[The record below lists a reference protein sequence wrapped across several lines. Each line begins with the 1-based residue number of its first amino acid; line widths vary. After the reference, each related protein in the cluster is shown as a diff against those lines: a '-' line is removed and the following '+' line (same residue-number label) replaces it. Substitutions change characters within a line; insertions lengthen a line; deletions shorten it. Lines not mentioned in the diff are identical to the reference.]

1 MCYFVRK
8 NCKEPVVTCDNNI
21 AQSCMRI
28 ISCFMAPYVE
38 TELKKVTT
46 EQLDGLSSMLREL
59 FFFACT
65 WSMGCTTDLAGREKF
80 NSFIRPIIQKS
91 GMPFPED
98 KLVYDFVWDVEERE
112 WKSWHETINEYVVDV
127 KLSYNEIVVPTLDSI
142 RMKWVM
148 RHLINGNKHVM
159 CPGPT
164 GTGKS
169 VYISELLQSGLPED
183 F

>member
-1 MCYFVRK
+1 MRK

-28 ISCFMAPYVE
+28 ISCFMGPYVE
-38 TELKKVTT
+38 TELKKVTA
-46 EQLDGLSSMLREL
+46 EQLDGLSTMVREL
-59 FFFACT
+59 FFFASI
-65 WSMGCTTDLAGREKF
+65 WSIGCTTDLEGREKYDK
-80 NSFIRPIIQKS
+80 FIREKIVKS
-91 GMPFPED
+91 GMPFPEA
-98 KLVYDFVWDVEERE
+98 KLVYDYVWDVEDRE
-112 WKSWHETINEYVVDV
+112 WKSWNETINEYTVDV
-127 KLSYNEIVVPTLDSI
+127 KLSYSEIIVPTLDSI
-142 RMKWVM
+142 RMSWVM

-169 VYISELLQSGLPED
+169 VYISALLQSGLPED